1 MTYPQ
6 AGRKR
11 PLMEFGCDFWVTRIV
26 ILNSVQ
32 LDWLT
37 GDRSLGRVCANPNVD
52 FSTAPQGT
60 CPHELKRREALIFP
74 AFLFGFPPCAP
85 ASSAIGSKRR
95 RNSWLNAL

>member
-1 MTYPQ
+1 
-6 AGRKR
+6 
-11 PLMEFGCDFWVTRIV
+11 MEFGCDFWVTRIV

-60 CPHELKRREALIFP
+60 CPHELKRREAPHLPGVSFWFSAMRARIIGDWLK
-74 AFLFGFPPCAP
+74 AEAQFLA
-85 ASSAIGSKRR
+85 
-95 RNSWLNAL
+95 